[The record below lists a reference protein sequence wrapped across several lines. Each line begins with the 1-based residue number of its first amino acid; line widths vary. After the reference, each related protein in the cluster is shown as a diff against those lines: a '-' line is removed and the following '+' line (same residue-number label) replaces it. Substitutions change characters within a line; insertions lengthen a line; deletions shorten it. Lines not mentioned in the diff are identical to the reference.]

1 MRFLERYR
9 VISNKAKT
17 WWVQLQIVYRSP
29 RNHGSTLTGTKLK
42 RTGSYNVGPLLSSSF
57 FLSFFFLFVCC
68 FTYTSMY
75 SIEVAIVTHHVLHP
89 TPSMQPL
96 VRVHS
101 TSHRRCIFD
110 VTCCLQ
116 YREQR
121 GLNDRRDVARTRT
134 VNYFTST
141 SSFIN
146 FPNEKQHDPFRT
158 RASFFVISTRY

>member
-1 MRFLERYR
+1 MSDRFF
-9 VISNKAKT
+9 
-17 WWVQLQIVYRSP
+17 
-29 RNHGSTLTGTKLK
+29 
-42 RTGSYNVGPLLSSSF
+42 LLLSF
-57 FLSFFFLFVCC
+57 FLFFLFVCC

-75 SIEVAIVTHHVLHP
+75 SVEVAIVTHHVLHP

-134 VNYFTST
+134 VDYFTST

-146 FPNEKQHDPFRT
+146 FPNEKQHDSFRT